1 MMQVIAYLGR
11 GLQLLGLVI
20 LPLGMLL
27 EVTGKLGR
35 RGVAELLIILVF
47 GFIAFQTGRYLEG
60 YARHA

>member
-1 MMQVIAYLGR
+1 MQVIAYLGR